1 MRRILDWPPRP
12 RPPIHPHYRR
22 SLAQLQIASRLR
34 IVAVLAQRLK
44 IRCVVLAATTQGHDV
59 IDLLGTGK
67 KTLALAG
74 HTQRVGAQPLG
85 ASGDASASAQAL
97 N

>member
-1 MRRILDWPPRP
+1 
-12 RPPIHPHYRR
+12 
-22 SLAQLQIASRLR
+22 
-34 IVAVLAQRLK
+34 VAVLAERLK
-44 IRCVVLAATTQGHDV
+44 VARIVSTATSERHDV